1 MADRPFFRRRIFAAT
16 ALVPAAVAIC
26 LRFGFS
32 AALLDSAIHDAQ
44 LFRNHSVKL
53 RQGFTEKLDV
63 LSSRFNELENHSCA
77 VFFCF
82 SVTRNCLGSGKRSHN
97 H

>member
-53 RQGFTEKLDV
+53 RHAFTEKIDDV
-63 LSSRFNELENHSCA
+63 TLLF
-77 VFFCF
+77 
-82 SVTRNCLGSGKRSHN
+82 
-97 H
+97 

>member
-53 RQGFTEKLDV
+53 RQAFTEKLDV
-63 LSSRFNELENHSCA
+63 LLFCFNEFENHSCV

-82 SVTRNCLGSGKRSHN
+82 SITRNCLDSGKRSHR

>member
-1 MADRPFFRRRIFAAT
+1 MADRPFFRRRIFATT

-53 RQGFTEKLDV
+53 RHAFTEKLDD
-63 LSSRFNELENHSCA
+63 
-77 VFFCF
+77 
-82 SVTRNCLGSGKRSHN
+82 VTLLF
-97 H
+97 